1 MSELFTKIIDQVLS
15 QCEVGTTDIQVG
27 ELIVEY
33 NGISYV
39 IVVDDL
45 KRTSERSFEL
55 DTIYIDHAY
64 HTETELWLE
73 EAEINDLNIKLFK
86 DGKTSI

>member
-1 MSELFTKIIDQVLS
+1 MNELFSNIIDQVLNH
-15 QCEVGTTDIQVG
+15 CEVCVTDIQVG

-39 IVVDDL
+39 IVAEDL
-45 KRTSERSFEL
+45 KRTSELSFEL

-64 HTETELWLE
+64 YTDTELWLAE
-73 EAEINDLNIKLFK
+73 TEINELNIKLFK